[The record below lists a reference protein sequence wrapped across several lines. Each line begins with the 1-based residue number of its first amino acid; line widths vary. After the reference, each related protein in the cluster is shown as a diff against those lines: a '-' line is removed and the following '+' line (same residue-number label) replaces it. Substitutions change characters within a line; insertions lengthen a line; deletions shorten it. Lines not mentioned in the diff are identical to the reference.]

1 MKLEGEDPFA
11 ILPNWR
17 RFYKQDGL
25 PSQDVYAALIQGGT
39 LYLGTAEGL
48 ARVPLEGIDDKESWT
63 AYRQGVYPEMLS
75 DRILRLASDGERLY
89 LGTDQG
95 LMVFDPQTEVF
106 STPPELSGVRITDLF
121 AQGGEVLVATELGI
135 RVFDH
140 GQGSGWL
147 PAEGAITVAAA
158 HGEVWFGTEE
168 GLYRLGE
175 AQPLVKGRITALGVA
190 DEGLWVGTEA
200 TAEYKLTL
208 WQVGAE
214 ATLQDFP
221 QRVTRIDGRDR
232 YRFDDIPA
240 AEHTDRGLALVLSLS
255 RDLGK
260 LKIKGTLKNISPQF
274 TALGSEGRQDL
285 KGWTVE
291 GDWEIT
297 PRLSL
302 GLVHEANLEGA
313 ELARTEPFA
322 RKSYSEKDSVDMRWD
337 LGPQLELG
345 YSLERIDNREG
356 GGFDEARHDLS
367 AAIQGSLFDNRL
379 GLSLSYDLLSL
390 LNLRWQ
396 GRSSQDHK
404 LAGEIDL
411 RLLPGLNI
419 SWRYS
424 RPVKVRRYGDRTRSW
439 GSEELA
445 LDASWTGIFPW
456 GSVNA
461 SYNRNG
467 RSRIPREEGGGEADQ
482 QGKVELN
489 FEGLTFGELALYPQG
504 TLSFEQSGESGR
516 GQLSLSGEGSL
527 RTEFREF
534 KAQASYKLNSATDE
548 RSRRREFLNNISLRL
563 DYGGWKGL
571 TPGLNL
577 RGTVR
582 VLRHPVYGQKV
593 LENWSAGVS
602 LGWKV
607 AGISNNTSLSRGRVK
622 NDREDTTSY
631 SLQNTTN
638 FALPL
643 LPKLSSSLK
652 ATAIYIIGER
662 RGEPLD
668 RLKGGLVLKGD
679 YPLGGSWGASGLIG
693 YVLNID
699 NLDAAGTYQSL
710 YFQVQVSTTF

>member
-1 MKLEGEDPFA
+1 SYLMRPRKLM
-11 ILPNWR
+11 I
-17 RFYKQDGL
+17 
-25 PSQDVYAALIQGGT
+25 
-39 LYLGTAEGL
+39 
-48 ARVPLEGIDDKESWT
+48 
-63 AYRQGVYPEMLS
+63 
-75 DRILRLASDGERLY
+75 
-89 LGTDQG
+89 
-95 LMVFDPQTEVF
+95 
-106 STPPELSGVRITDLF
+106 
-121 AQGGEVLVATELGI
+121 
-135 RVFDH
+135 
-140 GQGSGWL
+140 
-147 PAEGAITVAAA
+147 
-158 HGEVWFGTEE
+158 
-168 GLYRLGE
+168 
-175 AQPLVKGRITALGVA
+175 
-190 DEGLWVGTEA
+190 
-200 TAEYKLTL
+200 
-208 WQVGAE
+208 
-214 ATLQDFP
+214 
-221 QRVTRIDGRDR
+221 
-232 YRFDDIPA
+232 
-240 AEHTDRGLALVLSLS
+240 ALVLSLS

-356 GGFDEARHDLS
+356 GGFDEARHNLS
-367 AAIQGSLFDNRL
+367 AAIQDSLFDNRL

-404 LAGEIDL
+404 LAGVIDL
-411 RLLPGLNI
+411 RLRPGLNI

-445 LDASWTGIFPW
+445 LDASWTGTFPW

-534 KAQASYKLNSATDE
+534 KAQASYKLNSAIDE

-607 AGISNNTSLSRGRVK
+607 AGISNNTALSRGKVR

-652 ATAIYIIGER
+652 ATASYIIGER